1 MRAGRVLTELTTRF
15 GAKAVCTTTMADG
28 TVLELDPRC
37 RTEAGPFWNGMYEPD
52 YQRVL
57 ARLVDRLG
65 GVVYDVGANVGLIA
79 VPLARH
85 VGAGGHVSCFEPVPD
100 NTGRLR
106 RNLALNNL
114 ANCSVHEMALGETT
128 GEVRIA
134 REVRNGSTSG
144 NAVIVSGDGRRLP
157 HYDVMQTVPVRPLD
171 EVVAERSL
179 QMPNV
184 IKLDVEGSEVGFLKG
199 AANTLGEARPV
210 ILGEFNS
217 QLMPTFG
224 TTFLDAA
231 AALPPNYAV
240 FSFLDPTTVEERL
253 PIVGLGDVLLV
264 PRERIPGIPVRLRQ

>member
-1 MRAGRVLTELTTRF
+1 MRAGRAVTALTTRF
-15 GAKAVCTTTMADG
+15 GATAVCTTTMADG

-52 YQRVL
+52 NQRVL
-57 ARLVDRLG
+57 ARLADRLG

-85 VGAGGHVSCFEPVPD
+85 VGADGHVSCFEPVPD
-100 NTGRLR
+100 NAARLR

-114 ANCSVHEMALGETT
+114 ANCVVHEMALGEAT
-128 GEVRIA
+128 GEVLIA

-144 NAVIVSGDGRRLP
+144 NAMIVSSDGQRLP
-157 HYDVMQTVPVRPLD
+157 RYDMTQTVPVRSLD
-171 EVVAERSL
+171 EIVVERSL
-179 QMPNV
+179 RMPNV

-210 ILGEFNS
+210 IIGEFNC

-224 TTFLDAA
+224 TTFPDAA

-240 FSFLDPTTVEERL
+240 FSFLDSTTVEERL

-264 PRERIPGIPVRLRQ
+264 PRERIPSLPVRVRR